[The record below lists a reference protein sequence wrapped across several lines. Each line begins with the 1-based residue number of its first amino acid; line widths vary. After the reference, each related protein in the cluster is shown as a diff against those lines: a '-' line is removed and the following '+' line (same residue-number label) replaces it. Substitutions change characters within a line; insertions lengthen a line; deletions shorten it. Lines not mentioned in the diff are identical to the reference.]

1 MAKRP
6 GTAVPDMAAAD
17 MDRACADP
25 AGADR
30 AGRDRAG
37 PDPANGGWAATT
49 ASVGRAVVRELSGA
63 WRHRSRSAEEAALRQ
78 CSFLI
83 DASMVLGTSLDPQR
97 IVEMTAALA
106 VPRLGSAAI
115 VWLRGEG
122 NSVPIAASSFLD
134 PKAAG
139 FVRAAF
145 QIRPA
150 TVDQDIPPGSV
161 VRTGQSYYVPKYTEK
176 IVGKLF
182 AREAYDRFWEFPSG
196 PTITVP
202 IHSRGRVLGALTV
215 DRAGL
220 EPFSAFDIHLVEEL
234 ARRGGAAL
242 DNAQLFR
249 DVEES
254 ALTLQRSLLPAHPPA
269 LDGME
274 IALEYRPGTAG
285 TEVGGDLYDVIPLP
299 GGRAGIAI
307 GDVMGRGLHAAAV
320 MGQLRAALRAY
331 ALEDWGPA
339 ELLARLDRV
348 VDSLPGLQLATSM
361 YAVYDPYSGRA
372 TIASAGHPPP
382 LLLLPDEQPDYLVL
396 EPGLPLGTGEADAF
410 SETTITLPPG
420 SALVLFTDGLVESR
434 RRSLADGLEH
444 LRSGLGEQVTRPR
457 AARDLAS
464 SNGASSNG
472 AGSNE
477 AASNGAADNEAADNG
492 AADTGAAADVLPADS
507 VAGASVAGAVAG
519 GTGASGAAASGA
531 DANGADAD
539 GTPVGGPA
547 TTAPASAVLPERR
560 IRERRSGRDRRGGF
574 RRSRTAGDRRR
585 AGSFA
590 ARSWSGPDA
599 VTWDG
604 PGPIEETARTV
615 LERCLLAAE
624 LPARTDDDIALLVLV
639 TRPVRPPLIQLA
651 LPAVA
656 ASAGQARTSVRAAL
670 HDAGISSLD
679 DAILLVSEVV
689 TNAVLH
695 ARSDLVLR
703 ATLEPG
709 RLRISVEDREG
720 SALPRPGDESTDQI
734 DAEHGWGLLLVEAL
748 AQAWGVET
756 TPDGKR
762 VWFEME
768 IPDEA

>member
-6 GTAVPDMAAAD
+6 GTAVPDMAAAG
-17 MDRACADP
+17 MDRACVDP
-25 AGADR
+25 ACADRPGSDR
-30 AGRDRAG
+30 AGS
-37 PDPANGGWAATT
+37 DPANGGWAATT

-63 WRHRSRSAEEAALRQ
+63 WRRRSRSAEEAALPQ
-78 CSFLI
+78 CSFLA

-139 FVRAAF
+139 FVRAAY

-150 TVDQDIPPGSV
+150 TVDQEIPPGSV

-215 DRAGL
+215 DRAGM
-220 EPFSAFDIHLVEEL
+220 EPFSALDIHLVEEL

-274 IALEYRPGTAG
+274 IAMEYRPGTAG

-396 EPGLPLGTGEADAF
+396 EPGLPLGTGEADSF

-444 LRSGLGEQVTRPR
+444 LRSGLADQVTRPR

-472 AGSNE
+472 ASSNG
-477 AASNGAADNEAADNG
+477 ASSNGASSNGAADNGTE
-492 AADTGAAADVLPADS
+492 ADVLPADS
-507 VAGASVAGAVAG
+507 VAGDSVAAGAVAG
-519 GTGASGAAASGA
+519 GTGAGGTGGSVVAASGA
-531 DANGADAD
+531 DANGTA
-539 GTPVGGPA
+539 VGGPA
-547 TTAPASAVLPERR
+547 ATASASAVLPERR
-560 IRERRSGRDRRGGF
+560 IRERRSGRDRRGGY
-574 RRSRTAGDRRR
+574 RRSRNAGDRRR

-639 TRPVRPPLIQLA
+639 TRSVRPPLIQLA